1 LCQEHHDPE
10 LVEEEIGENA
20 LGGKYIFHEYAMISW
35 LELVEGVLSPAAPD
49 VTISSDLIHALGVL
63 LEDRSNPDYAG
74 GIESEQPAIKALK
87 AVSPDIHELL
97 GKAIQFRQE
106 YSASQ
111 PKRQAG
117 TIPSRDHDALIMH
130 SS

>member
-1 LCQEHHDPE
+1 LCQQHHDPE
-10 LVEEEIGENA
+10 LLEEEIVENA
-20 LGGKYIFHEYAMISW
+20 LGGKYVFHEYAMTSW
-35 LELVEGVLSPAAPD
+35 LELVEGVISPVAPD

-74 GIESEQPAIKALK
+74 GVESEHPAIKALK

-111 PKRQAG
+111 HKRQSG
-117 TIPSRDHDALIMH
+117 TTHSPRSRCFNYT
-130 SS
+130 